1 MTEERSYVVR
11 ATLEGVPL
19 VLSFYGS
26 YENVFCGAKE
36 LYPGIKI
43 QSITHSL
50 TQSDARQTKGQLDK

>member
-19 VLSFYGS
+19 VLPFYGS

-43 QSITHSL
+43 QSIT
-50 TQSDARQTKGQLDK
+50 QSDARQTKGQLDK